1 MASKTVGWAG
11 FGACRWVGKA
21 YDGGVIRS
29 FVFNEGKLAAQDL
42 DLDALRLVRSD
53 KGLIIWIDLDNPT
66 DEETRNVLEGL
77 FQFHPLSIEDCVAV
91 SQLPKIEDYED
102 YLFMVMHAVDFNRQ
116 DKFISTELNLFLG
129 KDYLVTYH
137 EQPLRSVKTAI
148 ERSVNK
154 IGAIARGPDRLAHT
168 LLDLMVDNYVPV
180 MDELHQEI
188 EEMEDTLLEKHAED
202 LTPMIMDCR
211 KDLSLLRRIVRPQ
224 REMIGRLARGEYK
237 LIRPNLLP
245 YFRDI
250 HDNLVR
256 IEDTAL
262 SASEQLLSS
271 FDLYINRTAQQS
283 NEGIKILTGLTA
295 LTLPPV
301 VIGSWFGMNFANMPE
316 LDWKISYPLVWILTL
331 AATAGMWCWLK
342 KKKLF

>member
-1 MASKTVGWAG
+1 MRLAARWPMPKTGW
-11 FGACRWVGKA
+11 
-21 YDGGVIRS
+21 VIRS

-77 FQFHPLSIEDCVAV
+77 FQFHPLSIEDCVVV

-168 LLDLMVDNYVPV
+168 LLDLMVDNYLPV
-180 MDELHQEI
+180 MDELHAEI
-188 EEMEDTLLEKHAED
+188 EELEDALLEKHSGD
-202 LTPMIMDCR
+202 FTSMIMDCR

-250 HDNLVR
+250 HDNLMR

-271 FDLYINRTAQQS
+271 YDLYINRTAQQS

-301 VIGSWFGMNFANMPE
+301 VVGSWFGMNFTNMPE
-316 LDWKISYPLVWILTL
+316 LDWKISYPLVWIITL
-331 AATAGMWCWLK
+331 ASISAMWYWLK
-342 KKKLF
+342 KKNLF

>member
-1 MASKTVGWAG
+1 M
-11 FGACRWVGKA
+11 
-21 YDGGVIRS
+21 IRS

-66 DEETRNVLEGL
+66 DEETREVLEGL
-77 FQFHPLSIEDCVAV
+77 FHFHPLSIEDCMAV

-116 DKFISTELNLFLG
+116 DKFSTTELNLFLG
-129 KDYLVTYH
+129 KDYLITYH
-137 EQPLRSVKTAI
+137 EQPMRSIKTAV
-148 ERSVNK
+148 ERSINK

-180 MDELHQEI
+180 MDQLHEEI
-188 EEMEDTLLEKHAED
+188 EELEDLLLEKDTKD
-202 LTPMIMDCR
+202 LTPMILDAR

-224 REMIGRLARGEYK
+224 REVIGRMARGEYK

-256 IEDTAL
+256 IDDSAL
-262 SASEQLLSS
+262 SASEQLLTS
-271 FDLYINRTAQQS
+271 FDLYLNRTAQQS
-283 NEGIKILTGLTA
+283 SEGIKILTALTA

-301 VIGSWFGMNFANMPE
+301 VVGSWFGMNFTNMPE
-316 LDWKISYPLVWILTL
+316 LEWAASYPVVWILTL
-331 AATAGMWCWLK
+331 VATGGTWWWLK
-342 KKKLF
+342 RKKLF

>member
-1 MASKTVGWAG
+1 M
-11 FGACRWVGKA
+11 
-21 YDGGVIRS
+21 IRS

-42 DLDALRLVRSD
+42 DMDALRLVRSD

-66 DEETRNVLEGL
+66 EDETREVLEGL
-77 FQFHPLSIEDCVAV
+77 FHFHPLSIEDCVAV

-102 YLFMVMHAVDFNRQ
+102 YLFLVMHAVDFNRQ
-116 DKFISTELNLFLG
+116 DKFTTTELNVFLG

-137 EQPLRSVKTAI
+137 EEPLRSVRTAI

-154 IGAIARGPDRLAHT
+154 IGTIARGPDRLAHT
-168 LLDLMVDNYVPV
+168 LLDLMVDNYTPV
-180 MDELHQEI
+180 MDQIHEEL
-188 EEMEDTLLEKHAED
+188 EELEDLILEKGSTD
-202 LTPMIMDCR
+202 LVSMILDCR

-224 REMIGRLARGEYK
+224 REVIGRMARGEYK

-256 IEDTAL
+256 IDETAM
-262 SASEQLLSS
+262 SSSEQLLAS
-271 FDLYINRTAQQS
+271 FEIYLNRTAQQS
-283 NEGIKILTGLTA
+283 NEGIKILTALTA

-301 VIGSWFGMNFANMPE
+301 VIGSWFGMNFERMPE
-316 LDWKISYPLVWILTL
+316 LKWGLSYPAVWLLML
-331 AATAGMWCWLK
+331 ASTVGMWFWLK
-342 KKKLF
+342 HKKLF

>member
-1 MASKTVGWAG
+1 
-11 FGACRWVGKA
+11 
-21 YDGGVIRS
+21 VIRS

-66 DEETRNVLEGL
+66 DEETREVLEGL
-77 FQFHPLSIEDCVAV
+77 FHFHPLSIEDCMAV

-116 DKFISTELNLFLG
+116 DKFSTTELNLFLG
-129 KDYLVTYH
+129 KDYLITYH
-137 EQPLRSVKTAI
+137 EQPMRSIKTAV
-148 ERSVNK
+148 ERSINK

-180 MDELHQEI
+180 MDQLHEEI
-188 EEMEDTLLEKHAED
+188 EELEDLLLEKDTKD
-202 LTPMIMDCR
+202 LTPMILDAR

-224 REMIGRLARGEYK
+224 REVIGRMARGEYK

-256 IEDTAL
+256 IDDSAL
-262 SASEQLLSS
+262 SASEQLLTS
-271 FDLYINRTAQQS
+271 FDLYLNRTAQQS
-283 NEGIKILTGLTA
+283 SEGIKILTALTA

-301 VIGSWFGMNFANMPE
+301 VVGSWFGMNFTNMPE
-316 LDWKISYPLVWILTL
+316 LEWAASYPVVWILTL
-331 AATAGMWCWLK
+331 VATGGTWWWLK
-342 KKKLF
+342 RKKLF

>member
-1 MASKTVGWAG
+1 M
-11 FGACRWVGKA
+11 
-21 YDGGVIRS
+21 IRS

-42 DLDALRLVRSD
+42 DMDALRLVRSD

-66 DEETRNVLEGL
+66 EDETREVLEGL
-77 FQFHPLSIEDCVAV
+77 FHFHPLSIEDCVAV

-102 YLFMVMHAVDFNRQ
+102 YLFLVMHAVDFNRQ
-116 DKFISTELNLFLG
+116 DKFTTTELNVFLG

-137 EQPLRSVKTAI
+137 EEPLRSVRTAI

-154 IGAIARGPDRLAHT
+154 IGTIARGPDRLAHT
-168 LLDLMVDNYVPV
+168 LLDLMVDNYAPV
-180 MDELHQEI
+180 MDQIHEEL
-188 EEMEDTLLEKHAED
+188 EELEDLILEKGSTD
-202 LTPMIMDCR
+202 LVSMILDCR

-224 REMIGRLARGEYK
+224 REVIGRMARGEYK

-256 IEDTAL
+256 IDETAM
-262 SASEQLLSS
+262 SSSEQLLAS
-271 FDLYINRTAQQS
+271 FEIYLTRTAQQS
-283 NEGIKILTGLTA
+283 NEGIKILTALTA

-301 VIGSWFGMNFANMPE
+301 VIGSWFGMNFERMPE
-316 LDWKISYPLVWILTL
+316 LKWGFSYPAVWLLML
-331 AATAGMWCWLK
+331 ASTVGMWFWLK
-342 KKKLF
+342 HKKLF

>member
-1 MASKTVGWAG
+1 M
-11 FGACRWVGKA
+11 
-21 YDGGVIRS
+21 IRS

-42 DLDALRLVRSD
+42 DMDALRLVRSD

-66 DEETRNVLEGL
+66 EDETREVLEGL
-77 FQFHPLSIEDCVAV
+77 FHFHPLSIEDCVAV

-102 YLFMVMHAVDFNRQ
+102 YLFLVMHAVDFNRQ
-116 DKFISTELNLFLG
+116 DKFTTTELNVFLG

-137 EQPLRSVKTAI
+137 EEPLRSVRTAI

-168 LLDLMVDNYVPV
+168 LLDLMVDNYTPV
-180 MDELHQEI
+180 MDQIHEEL
-188 EEMEDTLLEKHAED
+188 EELEDLILEKGSTD
-202 LTPMIMDCR
+202 LVSMILDCR

-224 REMIGRLARGEYK
+224 REVIGRMARGEYK

-256 IEDTAL
+256 IDETAM
-262 SASEQLLSS
+262 SSSEQLLAS
-271 FDLYINRTAQQS
+271 FEIYLNRTAQQS
-283 NEGIKILTGLTA
+283 NEGIKILTALTA

-301 VIGSWFGMNFANMPE
+301 VIGSWFGMNFERMPE
-316 LDWKISYPLVWILTL
+316 LKWGLSYPAVWLLML
-331 AATAGMWCWLK
+331 ASTVGMWFWLK
-342 KKKLF
+342 HKKLF

>member
-1 MASKTVGWAG
+1 M
-11 FGACRWVGKA
+11 
-21 YDGGVIRS
+21 IRS
-29 FVFNEGKLAAQDL
+29 FVFSEGKLAGQDL

-66 DEETRNVLEGL
+66 EEETRNVLEGL

-102 YLFMVMHAVDFNRQ
+102 YLFLVMHAVDFNRQ
-116 DKFISTELNLFLG
+116 DKFITSELNLFLG

-154 IGAIARGPDRLAHT
+154 IGTIARGPDRLVHT
-168 LLDLMVDNYVPV
+168 LLDLMVDNYMPV
-180 MDELHQEI
+180 MDELHSEV
-188 EEMEDTLLEKHAED
+188 EELEDLLLEKNSGD
-202 LTPMIMDCR
+202 LTTLLLDCR

-224 REMIGRLARGEYK
+224 REVISRLARGEYK

-262 SASEQLLSS
+262 TASEQLLST

-283 NEGIKILTGLTA
+283 NEGIKILTALTA

-301 VIGSWFGMNFANMPE
+301 MIGSWYGMNFENMPE
-316 LDWKISYPLVWILTL
+316 LSWKISYPAIWLIN
-331 AATAGMWCWLK
+331 AAGMAAMWWWLK
-342 KKKLF
+342 KKNLF

>member
-1 MASKTVGWAG
+1 VRLTFVIEAC
-11 FGACRWVGKA
+11 GAAELA
-21 YDGGVIRS
+21 YEGVVIRS
-29 FVFNEGKLAAQDL
+29 FVFSEGKLAGQDL

-53 KGLIIWIDLDNPT
+53 KGLIIWIDLENPT
-66 DEETRNVLEGL
+66 DQETRDVLEGL
-77 FQFHPLSIEDCVAV
+77 FQFHPLSIEDCVSV

-102 YLFMVMHAVDFNRQ
+102 YLFMVMHAVDFTRQ
-116 DKFISTELNLFLG
+116 DKFITNELNLFLG

-137 EQPLRSVKTAI
+137 AQPLRSVKTAI

-154 IGAIARGPDRLAHT
+154 IGTIARGPDRLAHT
-168 LLDLMVDNYVPV
+168 LLDLMVDNYMPV
-180 MDELHQEI
+180 LDELHGEI
-188 EEMEDTLLEKHAED
+188 EELEDLLLEKNSGD
-202 LTPMIMDCR
+202 WTPMILDCR

-224 REMIGRLARGEYK
+224 REVIGRLARGEYK
-237 LIRPNLLP
+237 LIRPNMLP

-262 SASEQLLSS
+262 SASEQLLTT
-271 FDLYINRTAQQS
+271 FDLHINRTAQQS

-301 VIGSWFGMNFANMPE
+301 VVGSWFGMNFQNMPE
-316 LDWKISYPLVWILTL
+316 LGWEYSYPLAWLLTL
-331 AATAGMWCWLK
+331 GGTGAMWWWLK
-342 KKKLF
+342 KKNLF

>member
-1 MASKTVGWAG
+1 M
-11 FGACRWVGKA
+11 
-21 YDGGVIRS
+21 IRS
-29 FVFNEGKLAAQDL
+29 FVFSEGKLAGQDL

-66 DEETRNVLEGL
+66 EEETRNVLEGL

-102 YLFMVMHAVDFNRQ
+102 YLFLVMHAVDFNRQ
-116 DKFISTELNLFLG
+116 DKFITSELNLFLG

-154 IGAIARGPDRLAHT
+154 IGTIARGPDRLAHT
-168 LLDLMVDNYVPV
+168 LLDLMVDNYMPV
-180 MDELHQEI
+180 MDELHSEV
-188 EEMEDTLLEKHAED
+188 EELEDLLLEKNSGD
-202 LTPMIMDCR
+202 LTTLLLDCR

-224 REMIGRLARGEYK
+224 REVISRLARGEYK

-262 SASEQLLSS
+262 TASEQLLST

-283 NEGIKILTGLTA
+283 NEGIKILTALTA

-301 VIGSWFGMNFANMPE
+301 MIGSWYGMNFENMPE
-316 LDWKISYPLVWILTL
+316 LSWKISYPAIWLIN
-331 AATAGMWCWLK
+331 AAGMAAMWWWLK
-342 KKKLF
+342 KKNLF